1 MANILIRTCW
11 NTKNYQQPSGTSFIA
26 EGVQTNYVKEEGFGM
41 EEWNFNQDD
50 LVDGFL
56 YGYIRPD
63 FNTLV
68 RQVHNIWFYTISPD
82 NRMFFIGE
90 YRDAYFLTLEEREEL
105 EDQLKKLGILQRRIK
120 EVYSALQKTPEFEH
134 VTESEVSSHFID
146 RLVFR
151 LKVSPSNAILYSE
164 PKEFSID
171 TWDTFSADKKLNK
184 RYKGYNHILNVEA
197 FRKTFSI

>member
-1 MANILIRTCW
+1 
-11 NTKNYQQPSGTSFIA
+11 
-26 EGVQTNYVKEEGFGM
+26 
-41 EEWNFNQDD
+41 
-50 LVDGFL
+50 
-56 YGYIRPD
+56 
-63 FNTLV
+63 
-68 RQVHNIWFYTISPD
+68 
-82 NRMFFIGE
+82 MFFIGE

-120 EVYSALQKTPEFEH
+120 EVYLALQKTPEFEH